1 MSEIK
6 RVLTNL
12 VMAYGLGSK
21 EQFIDA
27 ISNYAQA
34 REMNDESVKS
44 LIEQVFDELEL
55 TNRRRKAK
63 QTFEA
68 VELERM
74 AKNPFVDVDAESE
87 FKETQNTGSNQ
98 TDSKKIISELSAL
111 RKAVESLTEVLGNSK
126 ENKGA

>member
-34 REMNDESVKS
+34 RDMNDESVKN

-74 AKNPFVDVDAESE
+74 ARNPVVDV
-87 FKETQNTGSNQ
+87 ETEE
-98 TDSKKIISELSAL
+98 DSQEGIRASADSQKIISELSAL
-111 RKAVESLTEVLGNSK
+111 RKAVEGLVDILGK
-126 ENKGA
+126 TKGNKDA